1 MNRLSMC
8 APVVGVLV
16 AVILL
21 LLLPASHVMAKGTCV
36 ADDGLNVL
44 NSALA
49 TINVNV
55 LQPQAVDLDITRFS
69 ATKSARLGG
78 RKPPKIAIKLSVKNL
93 GTVDGLRDATLT
105 GIQNGLEVYTETIVV
120 NDPLGNGASSFAFG
134 PFTPTV
140 AGEITW
146 TVTVFDDDPDVDV
159 AVRITNVR

>member
-44 NSALA
+44 
-49 TINVNV
+49 
-55 LQPQAVDLDITRFS
+55 QAVDLDITRFS

-78 RKPPKIAIKLSVKNL
+78 RKPPKIAIKLSVKNV